1 MDTIQI
7 SITLRK
13 EKMQGIAYEKLLE
26 VREYITELYCHKK
39 EGILKNGNRGEIQLR
54 YCDCL
59 ELSKKG
65 RFIIKISYPRFYKG
79 INAFIIENSAQCME
93 VQAHFCLA
101 LKKHELLCDALISLD
116 RVDIP
121 FTFLMDPEYNFIS
134 YKKVYQVLSFVH
146 ERKNKNGSVKA
157 YTDAKK
163 FSPQTVIFADTKSI
177 SSFNKK
183 ITIYNQY
190 KNIEEKTKDEELF
203 QLICME
209 HGDLRNRM
217 RIEVSKRIRRKG
229 LTIQEFGEFNI
240 LKEYIERYKKYLLEK
255 LFDLEEIEK
264 IYDDKATELA
274 KVFLSYRD
282 NSNKVNYMSFI
293 YKEIDKIYD
302 YEIIRRAL
310 KICIKNENTKENA
323 ITVIRKILNSY
334 QANEKIIVMDTYKI
348 IKDIRGKI
356 YWSFMYPERTN
367 F

>member
-1 MDTIQI
+1 
-7 SITLRK
+7 
-13 EKMQGIAYEKLLE
+13 
-26 VREYITELYCHKK
+26 
-39 EGILKNGNRGEIQLR
+39 
-54 YCDCL
+54 
-59 ELSKKG
+59 
-65 RFIIKISYPRFYKG
+65 
-79 INAFIIENSAQCME
+79 
-93 VQAHFCLA
+93 
-101 LKKHELLCDALISLD
+101 
-116 RVDIP
+116 
-121 FTFLMDPEYNFIS
+121 
-134 YKKVYQVLSFVH
+134 VH

-157 YTDAKK
+157 YTDVKK

-209 HGDLRNRM
+209 HDDLRNRM

-229 LTIQEFGEFNI
+229 ITIQKFGELNI
-240 LKEYIERYKKYLLEK
+240 LKEYIEGYRNYLLEK

-274 KVFLSYRD
+274 KIFESYRD

-334 QANEKIIVMDTYKI
+334 QANEKIIVMDIYKI

>member
-1 MDTIQI
+1 
-7 SITLRK
+7 
-13 EKMQGIAYEKLLE
+13 
-26 VREYITELYCHKK
+26 
-39 EGILKNGNRGEIQLR
+39 
-54 YCDCL
+54 
-59 ELSKKG
+59 
-65 RFIIKISYPRFYKG
+65 
-79 INAFIIENSAQCME
+79 ME

-101 LKKHELLCDALISLD
+101 LKKHELLCDALISRD
-116 RVDIP
+116 RVCIP
-121 FTFLMDPEYNFIS
+121 FTFFMDPEYNFIS

-157 YTDAKK
+157 YTDVKK
-163 FSPQTVIFADTKSI
+163 FNPQTVIFADTKSI

-183 ITIYNQY
+183 VTIYNQC

-209 HGDLRNRM
+209 YDDLRNRM

-229 LTIQEFGEFNI
+229 LTIQEFGELNI
-240 LKEYIERYKKYLLEK
+240 LKEYIEGYRDYLLEK

-274 KVFLSYRD
+274 EIFESYRD

-334 QANEKIIVMDTYKI
+334 QANEKIIVMDIYKI
-348 IKDIRGKI
+348 IRDIRGKI

>member
-1 MDTIQI
+1 
-7 SITLRK
+7 
-13 EKMQGIAYEKLLE
+13 
-26 VREYITELYCHKK
+26 
-39 EGILKNGNRGEIQLR
+39 
-54 YCDCL
+54 
-59 ELSKKG
+59 
-65 RFIIKISYPRFYKG
+65 
-79 INAFIIENSAQCME
+79 ME

-157 YTDAKK
+157 YTDVKK
-163 FSPQTVIFADTKSI
+163 FNPQTVIFADTKSI

-183 ITIYNQY
+183 ITIYNQC
-190 KNIEEKTKDEELF
+190 KNIEEKTKDEERF

-209 HGDLRNRM
+209 YDDLRNRM

-229 LTIQEFGEFNI
+229 LTIQEFGELNI
-240 LKEYIERYKKYLLEK
+240 LKEYIEGYKKYLLEK

-334 QANEKIIVMDTYKI
+334 QANEKIIVMDIYKI
-348 IKDIRGKI
+348 IRNIRGKI

>member
-1 MDTIQI
+1 
-7 SITLRK
+7 
-13 EKMQGIAYEKLLE
+13 
-26 VREYITELYCHKK
+26 
-39 EGILKNGNRGEIQLR
+39 
-54 YCDCL
+54 
-59 ELSKKG
+59 
-65 RFIIKISYPRFYKG
+65 
-79 INAFIIENSAQCME
+79 ME

-121 FTFLMDPEYNFIS
+121 FTFLMDPEYDFSS

-157 YTDAKK
+157 YTDVKK
-163 FSPQTVIFADTKSI
+163 FNPQTVIFADTKSI

-209 HGDLRNRM
+209 HDDLRNRM

-229 LTIQEFGEFNI
+229 LTIQEFGELNI
-240 LKEYIERYKKYLLEK
+240 LKEYIEGYRDYLLEK

-274 KVFLSYRD
+274 EIFESYRD

-334 QANEKIIVMDTYKI
+334 QANEKIIVMDTCKI